1 MHTLFTKVDYTISLL
16 IEYID
21 MGIIGLP
28 EIQRPFVWNTAKVR
42 DLFDSMYKG
51 FPVGYLLFWSTTNGG
66 QAKQIGTN
74 SKQLSPRLLI
84 VDGQQRLTS
93 LYTIIKGKPVLNE
106 DYQEKKLSIAFR
118 PKDAQFEVMDAAILR
133 DPEFIPDIS
142 VIWDNSTSH
151 IRFVNDFIKKL
162 NDQFPLTKEMEDT
175 ISHNI
180 DRLYDLQHYPFTALE
195 LSSNID
201 EEEVAKVFV
210 RINSQ
215 GVKLNQ
221 ADFILTLMSVFWD
234 EGRKNLEGFSRDC
247 KKPSTSGPSPFN
259 YFIQPSP
266 DQLLRVCVGLGFKRA
281 RLKYAYSILRGKD
294 LQTEKYSDQKR
305 IEQFEILKKS
315 QKYSLDLTNWH
326 EYLNCLKLAG
336 FKSSSMISSD
346 TGLIYSYVFYLMG
359 KQEFKVDHFKLRK
372 LIAKWFFMQAITRRY
387 SSSPETIME
396 GDLARFREKET
407 SADFSSVLD
416 KLINDALTDDFWNIT
431 LVNDLSVSSATS
443 PALFAYQASLVILD
457 ARVLFSNMK
466 ISEFFDPSIKK
477 VKNIERHHLFPRNY
491 LKKIGIKEIK
501 ETNQIANYAFVEWTD
516 NIEISDKSP
525 SEYLPQY
532 LRRITPE
539 EKNDLYYWHA
549 LMDNWENLDY
559 NKFLEERRKR
569 IAKIIRAG
577 FEKLTQ

>member
-66 QAKQIGTN
+66 QAKQIGSN

-118 PKDAQFEVMDAAILR
+118 PKDAQFEVTDAAILR

-477 VKNIERHHLFPRNY
+477 IKNIERHHLFPRNY
-491 LKKIGIKEIK
+491 LKKIDIKEIK

-532 LRRITPE
+532 LGRITPE

-569 IAKIIRAG
+569 IAKVIRAG